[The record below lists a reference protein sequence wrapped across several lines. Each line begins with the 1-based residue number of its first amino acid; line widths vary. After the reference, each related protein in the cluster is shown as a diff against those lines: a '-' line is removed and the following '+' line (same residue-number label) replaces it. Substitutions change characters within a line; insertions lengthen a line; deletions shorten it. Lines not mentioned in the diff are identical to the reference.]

1 MDVKTAKLV
10 KIHAPY
16 RNSMKKRKSRVNS
29 LFRKLYGYD
38 TYSNYSQYNM
48 HRKGLLEEIPS
59 VRYEKG
65 IIMIREVDLKTL
77 EDLVSEHEADY
88 RSWKVIPTEEETK
101 LLKL

>member
-1 MDVKTAKLV
+1 METTILV
-10 KIHAPY
+10 RIHAPY

-38 TYSNYSQYNM
+38 THSNYNQYNK
-48 HRKGLLEEIPS
+48 RKKGLLEEIPS

-65 IIMIREVDLKTL
+65 MIMIRETDLEKVKSL
-77 EDLVSEHEADY
+77 ISEYGADY
-88 RSWKVIPTEEETK
+88 RVWKVIPGDEEMK